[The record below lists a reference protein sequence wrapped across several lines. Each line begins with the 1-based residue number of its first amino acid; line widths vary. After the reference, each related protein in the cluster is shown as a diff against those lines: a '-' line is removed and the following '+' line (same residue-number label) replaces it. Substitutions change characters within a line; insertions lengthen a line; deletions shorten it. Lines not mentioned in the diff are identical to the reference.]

1 MDRTNV
7 APDSRLPK
15 KFQGFS
21 CSEMC
26 LAFFLFGASIQRK
39 CHSYIIYMITSMI
52 SHTFIIC
59 PTCMI
64 IQNSV
69 DGRLNYFAE
78 QLTLQL
84 LLLTSLYFEFYFPI
98 SLEKK
103 FKIQTISQK
112 IVLQTIN
119 RLRFSRILS
128 SINRLCH
135 TMVAN
140 SRLYLV
146 NCIIF
151 YFLQILTL
159 LNILYYW
166 LQFSHFSSESYLYF
180 FIVIYYSFREV
191 ENILSDKVMI

>member
-1 MDRTNV
+1 
-7 APDSRLPK
+7 
-15 KFQGFS
+15 
-21 CSEMC
+21 MC
-26 LAFFLFGASIQRK
+26 LACFLFGASIQRI

-52 SHTFIIC
+52 FHTFIIC

-78 QLTLQL
+78 QLTPQL
-84 LLLTSLYFEFYFPI
+84 LLLTLYFEFYFPI

-135 TMVAN
+135 TIVAN

-146 NCIIF
+146 NCIIV
-151 YFLQILTL
+151 YFLYILML

-166 LQFSHFSSESYLYF
+166 LSFSHFSSESYLYF